1 MARMWED
8 DVLTVKT
15 HERDVLVSAVPDT
28 YYWTSHH
35 DRSPLL
41 VLVRLGRIDPDELD
55 ELLRDSHRIAST

>member
-1 MARMWED
+1 MARMWEEG
-8 DVLTVKT
+8 VLTVKT
-15 HERDVLVSAVPDT
+15 SERDALAFAEPET

-41 VLVRLGRIDPDELD
+41 VLVRLARIDPDELD

>member
-1 MARMWED
+1 MARMWEQ

-15 HERDVLVSAVPDT
+15 QERDVLAFAEPDT

-41 VLVRLGRIDPDELD
+41 VLVRLGRIDSDELD